1 MAFGYKSGQPG
12 KGQNMQ
18 PKYRLYQRSN
28 RAGGTFYAED
38 CVTRVRTTLGTKDRA
53 EAEKLLH
60 ARNEAHAQPTLS
72 RELAK
77 VYMHAQDPMFGQRT
91 WADVANLIDAAY
103 EGSTKDR
110 FEKFMRS
117 APLHGLLNRR
127 LAETCSSDFLAVF
140 AHPKA
145 GVSTNVQL
153 RILHNRALDLEW
165 ILRPVLSKRAW
176 PKVKYGFRKGITRE
190 QHEALLAVTPSTEYR
205 LLFELLW
212 QTGGS
217 QTDIAMLQA
226 EDIDWTM
233 RRLYYSRQKLQSKGK
248 GNACL
253 AIGPALESVLRQL
266 PAAGPLFPQLSTL
279 GEKQRGSYFWK
290 IRVKAG
296 LPVGIVLHSYRYA
309 WAERAQ
315 AAHMP
320 EREAMAHL
328 GHGSK
333 AVHRAYARSADRV
346 TMPLEWYEEQARKK
360 LMDFQ
365 AELRSGVQAAA

>member
-1 MAFGYKSGQPG
+1 
-12 KGQNMQ
+12 MQ

-28 RAGGTFYAED
+28 RASGTFYAED
-38 CVTRVRTTLGTKDRA
+38 SVTRARVTLGTKDRA
-53 EAEKLLH
+53 EAEKLLQ
-60 ARNEAHAQPTLS
+60 AKNESHAQPTLS

-77 VYMHAQDPMFGQRT
+77 VYLQAQDPQFGTRT
-91 WADVANLIDAAY
+91 WADVAGLIDAAY

-117 APLHGLLNRR
+117 TPVRGLMNRR
-127 LAETCSSDFLAVF
+127 LAETCSTDFLAVF
-140 AHPKA
+140 AHPRA

-176 PKVKYGFRKGITRE
+176 PKVKYGFRRGITRE
-190 QHEALLAVTPSTEYR
+190 QHETLLAATPSKEYR
-205 LLFELLW
+205 LFFELLW
-212 QTGGS
+212 ETGGS

-226 EDIDWTM
+226 SDIDWPM

-253 AIGPALESVLRQL
+253 VIGPALEAILRQL
-266 PAAGPLFPQLSTL
+266 PIEGPLFPQLSTL

-290 IRVKAG
+290 RRVIAG
-296 LPVGIVLHSYRYA
+296 LPAGLVLHSYRYA

-360 LMDFQ
+360 LVDFQ
-365 AELRSGVQAAA
+365 AELAVLNHAAA

>member
-1 MAFGYKSGQPG
+1 
-12 KGQNMQ
+12 MQ
-18 PKYRLYQRSN
+18 PKYRLYCRSN
-28 RAGGTFYAED
+28 RSKGTFYAQD
-38 CVTRVRTTLGTKDRA
+38 CATGVRTSLGTKDLA
-53 EAEKLLH
+53 EAEKLLQ
-60 ARNEAHAQPTLS
+60 AKNEAHCQPTLS

-77 VYMHAQDPMFGQRT
+77 VYMHAQDPQFGQRT
-91 WADVANLIDAAY
+91 WADVAALIDAAY
-103 EGSTKDR
+103 EGSTKHR
-110 FEKFMRS
+110 FMKFARS
-117 APLHGLLNRR
+117 APVRGLMGRK
-127 LAETCSSDFLAVF
+127 LAETCSGDFLAVF

-190 QHEALLAVTPSTEYR
+190 QHETLLAATPSKEYR
-205 LLFELLW
+205 LFFELLW

-226 EDIDWTM
+226 EDIDWPM
-233 RRLYYSRQKLQSKGK
+233 RRLYYSRQKLQSRGQ

-253 AIGPALESVLRQL
+253 VIGPALETVLRQL
-266 PAAGPLFPQLSTL
+266 PSQGPLFPQLNTL

-290 IRVKAG
+290 RRVIAG
-296 LPVGIVLHSYRYA
+296 LPEGIVLHSYRYA

-346 TMPLEWYEEQARKK
+346 TMPLEWYEAQTREK
-360 LMDFQ
+360 LVNFHSVLAVNSQ
-365 AELRSGVQAAA
+365 TAAA